1 MTGRVTKPGIILLLA
16 VAAAAQHSH
25 TDPPAS
31 PVARYDGA
39 DWHLKGE
46 GVVCCPCPTPCPCR
60 TNGAATYGHCER
72 TLFVQLKDGHYGDT
86 SLKGLKWVNTGGAC
100 AANYTMRSASYF
112 DVSSTPEQRTAFMKV
127 FASFY
132 PAGTA
137 GFPYVRIAPIRYEA
151 SAGGR
156 LRVIIP
162 NILEMEVDRNWGQAS
177 PPFAMTAGVD
187 PLSNAVQFIENI
199 RYKMH
204 DPDAKLDFDYS
215 RRQANYRVVDLDV
228 SQYRSKSMLFQHEDG
243 TGWFNE
249 TQLGLIKQQGLEL
262 PDLDAIRKK
271 AAGLKRAGSRQ

>member
-25 TDPPAS
+25 TDPAGAT
-31 PVARYDGA
+31 VARYDGA

-137 GFPYVRIAPIRYEA
+137 AFPYVRIAPIRYEA
-151 SAGGR
+151 GAGGR
-156 LRVIIP
+156 LRVP
-162 NILEMEVDRNWGQAS
+162 SVERM
-177 PPFAMTAGVD
+177 
-187 PLSNAVQFIENI
+187 
-199 RYKMH
+199 
-204 DPDAKLDFDYS
+204 
-215 RRQANYRVVDLDV
+215 
-228 SQYRSKSMLFQHEDG
+228 RSTRERDSGHR
-243 TGWFNE
+243 T
-249 TQLGLIKQQGLEL
+249 
-262 PDLDAIRKK
+262 R
-271 AAGLKRAGSRQ
+271 